1 MISQFG
7 NEKMDS
13 IDFDFASFDRRWILS
28 CTRAALWICAD
39 LARDTCFFSS
49 ELAIMLGYA
58 PDELPQSIEKF
69 VELIHPDDRDR
80 TKKSCSAEKF
90 HDPVEFRVVARD
102 GSIKWLR
109 LAGMEPIPTPAAKT
123 ADDSSVVPEDATRP
137 GLRGVL
143 MDITDAKAIETR
155 AIEESRHKSAF
166 LGRMSHDMRTPL
178 HAIIG
183 LGDVIRSSQ
192 TDPAQRAL
200 VERVIEAGESLLG
213 LVNDLLDIEQIK
225 SGNLKLGIK
234 ATDLRRAIW
243 DCVALHQQTQRYSR
257 VAIRYHIDPRVPRLV
272 LTDARRLLQVLN
284 NLVENALKFTREGSV
299 SISCVLQ
306 AKREQTFD
314 IRFQVSDTG
323 SGIAADEVEKI
334 FNPFYRGRV
343 EEESPRGQG
352 LGLSIVKDIVEQL
365 GGAIQVESDLGQGT
379 NFFFTIPLVECVRH
393 LDEPA
398 SVLRTPAPL
407 VQSQDGAAARP
418 ATSAFNK
425 PERAGAKARD
435 TNPGAAW
442 TLNSAGWPSLSQ
454 APCILVADDSP
465 INRQIISAYLQ
476 NEGVRVVFAE
486 NGQEA
491 FECYTKMR
499 PDLVIMDLRMPIMS
513 GADATRAI
521 RFFETEN
528 NIGPRPILAVS
539 ASALKED
546 VQDAIQAG
554 CDEHFS
560 KPIRRAELVAALN
573 KHLPQRDS
581 QPVNLGMTA
590 KAVTTPSEKPQS
602 KAEKAT
608 EEHQV

>member
-1 MISQFG
+1 
-7 NEKMDS
+7 MDS
-13 IDFDFASFDRRWILS
+13 RDFDFASFDRRWILS
-28 CTRAALWICAD
+28 CTRAALWICPDVSTDA
-39 LARDTCFFSS
+39 CFFSA
-49 ELAIMLGYA
+49 ELSQMLGYA
-58 PDELPQSIEKF
+58 PGELPQSIGRF
-69 VELIHPDDRDR
+69 IELIHPDDRLRIQD
-80 TKKSCSAEKF
+80 SCKLENFKGAA
-90 HDPVEFRVVARD
+90 EFRISARD
-102 GSIKWLR
+102 GSLKWLR
-109 LAGMEPIPTPAAKT
+109 LSGIEAIEPAVNTNREENEKAGTLQAA
-123 ADDSSVVPEDATRP
+123 R

-143 MDITDAKAIETR
+143 MDISDAKAIETR

-183 LGDVIRSSQ
+183 LGDVIRASQ
-192 TDPAQRAL
+192 TDLAQRSL
-200 VERVIEAGESLLG
+200 IERVIEAAESLLG

-225 SGNLKLGIK
+225 SGNLKLDIK
-234 ATDLRRAIW
+234 PTDLRRAIW

-257 VAIRYHIDPRVPRLV
+257 VAIRYHIDQRVPRFV

-299 SISCVLQ
+299 SVSCVVQ

-314 IRFQVSDTG
+314 VRFQVSDTG

-352 LGLSIVKDIVEQL
+352 LGLSIVKDIVEHL
-365 GGAIQVESDLGQGT
+365 GGTIQVESTPGHGT
-379 NFFFTIPLVECVRH
+379 NFFFTISLVECARIF
-393 LDEPA
+393 DEPFPQP
-398 SVLRTPAPL
+398 SVPRSPQRGGSFAP
-407 VQSQDGAAARP
+407 RP
-418 ATSAFNK
+418 PSAFNK
-425 PERAGAKARD
+425 RERVGAEARD
-435 TNPGAAW
+435 LGPAGTAPTMPGSTAVPI
-442 TLNSAGWPSLSQ
+442 NVSAPGWANAEK
-454 APCILVADDSP
+454 APCVLVADDSP

-476 NEGVRVVFAE
+476 NEGVRVIFAE

-491 FECYTKMR
+491 LECYGKLR

-521 RFFETEN
+521 RFFEQEN
-528 NIGPRPILAVS
+528 CIDSRPILAVS

-546 VQDAIQAG
+546 VTDALQAG

-573 KHLPQRDS
+573 KYLPQHQSPLTRPANGTGS
-581 QPVNLGMTA
+581 
-590 KAVTTPSEKPQS
+590 TTGTVALEKGEAAGEIS
-602 KAEKAT
+602 K
-608 EEHQV
+608 

>member
-1 MISQFG
+1 
-7 NEKMDS
+7 MDS
-13 IDFDFASFDRRWILS
+13 KDFDFASFDRRWILS
-28 CTRAALWICAD
+28 CTRAALWICPD
-39 LARDTCFFSS
+39 IARDTCFFSS
-49 ELAIMLGYA
+49 ELALMLGYS
-58 PDELPQSIEKF
+58 PEELPDSIEKF
-69 VELIHPDDRDR
+69 IELIHPDDRER
-80 TKKSCSAEKF
+80 TKKSCTVENF
-90 HDPVEFRVVARD
+90 HTSVEFRVVARD

-109 LAGMEPIPTPAAKT
+109 LAGMEPIAAQSSAGQSTET
-123 ADDSSVVPEDATRP
+123 ADEDSTTLAAMAKK

-183 LGDVIRSSQ
+183 LGDVIRTAQS
-192 TDPAQRAL
+192 DPAQRAL

-225 SGNLKLGIK
+225 SGNLKLDIK

-284 NLVENALKFTREGSV
+284 NLVENALKFTLEGSV
-299 SISCVLQ
+299 SISCVVQ

-323 SGIAADEVEKI
+323 SGITADEIEKI

-343 EEESPRGQG
+343 EEEAPRGQG
-352 LGLSIVKDIVEQL
+352 LGLSIVKDIVDQL
-365 GGAIQVESDLGQGT
+365 GGAIQVESDLGQGS
-379 NFFFTIPLVECVRH
+379 NFFFTIPLIECARH
-393 LDEPA
+393 FDETA
-398 SVLRTPAPL
+398 HLSRTPATQL
-407 VQSQDGAAARP
+407 QQQDRVAARSP
-418 ATSAFNK
+418 SSAFNRI
-425 PERAGAKARD
+425 ERAGAEARD
-435 TNPGAAW
+435 TSLGAAW
-442 TLNSAGWPSLSQ
+442 SLNSAGWPSLSET
-454 APCILVADDSP
+454 PCILVADDSP

-476 NEGVRVVFAE
+476 NEGVRVLFAE

-491 FECYTKMR
+491 FECYSKMR

-521 RFFETEN
+521 RFFEAEN
-528 NIGPRPILAVS
+528 AIAPRPILAVS

-546 VQDAIQAG
+546 VADALQAG
-554 CDEHFS
+554 CNEHFS

-581 QPVNLGMTA
+581 HAVSPGVASATTTA
-590 KAVTTPSEKPQS
+590 STIEPTQKKSDEVSG
-602 KAEKAT
+602 
-608 EEHQV
+608 